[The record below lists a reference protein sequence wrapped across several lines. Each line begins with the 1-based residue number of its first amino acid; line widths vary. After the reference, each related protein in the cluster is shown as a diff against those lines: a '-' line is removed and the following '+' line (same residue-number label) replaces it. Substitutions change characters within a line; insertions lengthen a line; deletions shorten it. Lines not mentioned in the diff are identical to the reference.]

1 MHSMLSDAYQPILE
15 RVFGFPSLRPGQA
28 DIIEAILQ
36 RNHVLGIMPTG
47 AGKSL
52 CYQLPALVLDGLT
65 LVVSPLVAL
74 MDDQVAA
81 LRLSGVAAETINGN
95 RSRSDNLAAWQRV
108 SAGHAKLLYLAPER
122 MMQPR
127 MIASLQ
133 RLPINLIAVDEAHCI
148 SKWGPAFRPDYV
160 GLSQLGDLFPDVPIA
175 AFTATADRTTRRD
188 ICEKLFNRS
197 GRVFSQGFDR
207 PNIHLAVQSRRNL
220 QRTLLE
226 FVHSHPGQS
235 GIVYCLSRKSTENTA
250 ALLRSHGVA
259 ALPYHA
265 GLDASERLEHQQ
277 MFMSQ
282 NGVVMVATIAFGMGI
297 DKADI
302 RFVFHTDLPA
312 SMEAYYQEIGRA
324 GRDGLPADT
333 LMLYGLTDI
342 VQRCR
347 FIEESD
353 AGPEFRRHEH
363 QRLNLLLGYCESAG
377 CRRQA
382 LLGAFDERL
391 EEPCGNCDNCLNPPE
406 VREGL
411 VEGQKVLSAAHRTG
425 QRFGAAYLIDVLLGK
440 ATTRIQEWGHDSLP
454 TFGVGREHNK
464 DEWRSIVRQLTAGG
478 FLSVDIGG
486 KGGLSITPKG
496 RRLLSGA
503 ETFRFRIDPQ
513 VVAGRSRPDPGTD
526 GKHDALVER
535 KDRKLFEHLRETRLT
550 LARTHNVPAFMIFS
564 DRTLTDMA
572 VRKPRTPTELK
583 LVHGVGDVKVAKFG
597 EVFLSAIDRH
607 GTDQMQQGLT
617 AEEEILGKSQES
629 PRIDSQDAL
638 GWSRSEVGNKG
649 QHDALAD
656 REHRELFEHLRETR
670 LTLARTHNVPAFMI
684 FSDRTLI
691 EMAVRKPRTL
701 PELKSVHG
709 IGDVKL
715 AKFGEVFLS
724 AIDTH
729 VSAQEQH
736 GLPVG

>member
-1 MHSMLSDAYQPILE
+1 MLSDVYQPILE
-15 RVFGFPSLRPGQA
+15 QVFGFQRLRPGQA

-36 RNHVLGIMPTG
+36 RNHVLGVMPTG

-160 GLSQLGDLFPDVPIA
+160 GLSQLGDLFPEVPIA
-175 AFTATADRTTRRD
+175 AFTATADRATRRD
-188 ICEKLFNRS
+188 ICEKLFNHS

-207 PNIHLAVQSRRNL
+207 PNIHLAVQPRRNL
-220 QRTLLE
+220 QRALLE
-226 FVHSHPGQS
+226 FVNSRRGQS
-235 GIVYCLSRKSTENTA
+235 GIVYCLSRKSTEKTA

-333 LMLYGLTDI
+333 MMLYGLTDI
-342 VQRCR
+342 VQRRR
-347 FIEESD
+347 FVEESD
-353 AGPEFRRHEH
+353 ADSEFRRHEH
-363 QRLNLLLGYCESAG
+363 QRLDLLLGYCEGTG

-391 EEPCGNCDNCLNPPE
+391 EEPCGNCDNCQNPPD
-406 VREGL
+406 VREGRI
-411 VEGQKVLSAAHRTG
+411 EGQKVLSAVHRTG
-425 QRFGAAYLIDVLLGK
+425 QRFGAAYLIDVLLGN

-454 TFGVGREHNK
+454 TFGVGREHHK
-464 DEWRSIVRQLTAGG
+464 DEWRSIVRQLVAGS
-478 FLSVDIGG
+478 FLATDIGG

-496 RRLLSGA
+496 RRLLAGEENFS
-503 ETFRFRIDPQ
+503 FRIDLP
-513 VVAGRSRPDPGTD
+513 VAPGRSRPGTRNE
-526 GKHDALVER
+526 GKYGALV
-535 KDRKLFEHLRETRLT
+535 
-550 LARTHNVPAFMIFS
+550 
-564 DRTLTDMA
+564 
-572 VRKPRTPTELK
+572 
-583 LVHGVGDVKVAKFG
+583 
-597 EVFLSAIDRH
+597 
-607 GTDQMQQGLT
+607 
-617 AEEEILGKSQES
+617 
-629 PRIDSQDAL
+629 
-638 GWSRSEVGNKG
+638 
-649 QHDALAD
+649 D
-656 REHRELFEHLRETR
+656 REHRELFEHLRTTR
-670 LTLARTHNVPAFMI
+670 LELAQAHSVPAFMI

-691 EMAVRKPRTL
+691 DMAVRRPRT
-701 PELKSVHG
+701 PAELKLVHG
-709 IGDVKL
+709 VGDAKL
-715 AKFGEVFLS
+715 ARFGEVFLS

-729 VSAQEQH
+729 VSVSEQVQPSLQD
-736 GLPVG
+736 G

>member
-1 MHSMLSDAYQPILE
+1 MLSDAYQPLLE

>member
-1 MHSMLSDAYQPILE
+1 MLSDAYQPILE

-342 VQRCR
+342 VQRRR

-353 AGPEFRRHEH
+353 ADPEFRRHEH

-617 AEEEILGKSQES
+617 AEEEIPGKSQES

>member
-1 MHSMLSDAYQPILE
+1 MLSDVYQPILE

-36 RNHVLGIMPTG
+36 RNHVLGVMPTG

-65 LVVSPLVAL
+65 VVVSPLVAL

-175 AFTATADRTTRRD
+175 AFTATADRATRRD

-235 GIVYCLSRKSTENTA
+235 GIVYCLSRKSTESTA

-333 LMLYGLTDI
+333 LMLYGLADI
-342 VQRCR
+342 VQRRR
-347 FIEESD
+347 FIEEAD
-353 AGPEFRRHEH
+353 ADPEFHRHEH
-363 QRLNLLLGYCESAG
+363 QRLNLLLGYCEGAG

-440 ATTRIQEWGHDSLP
+440 ETTRIQEWGHDSLP

-478 FLSVDIGG
+478 FLAVDIGG

-513 VVAGRSRPDPGTD
+513 VVAGRSRPDRESD
-526 GKHDALVER
+526 GKYDALVER

-564 DRTLTDMA
+564 DRTLTDMT
-572 VRKPRTPTELK
+572 VRRPRTPAELK

-597 EVFLSAIDRH
+597 EVFLSAIDSH

-617 AEEEILGKSQES
+617 VEEETPGMSQES
-629 PRIDSQDAL
+629 SRIDSQDAL
-638 GWSRSEVGNKG
+638 ERSRSEVGNEGK
-649 QHDALAD
+649 HDALAD

-729 VSAQEQH
+729 VSAQVQH

>member
-1 MHSMLSDAYQPILE
+1 MLSDAYQPILE
-15 RVFGFPSLRPGQA
+15 RVFGFQTLRPGQA

-36 RNHVLGIMPTG
+36 RNHVLGVMPTG

-160 GLSQLGDLFPDVPIA
+160 ELSRLGDLFPEAPIA
-175 AFTATADRTTRRD
+175 AFTATADRATRQD

-226 FVHSHPGQS
+226 FVNSRRGQS
-235 GIVYCLSRKSTENTA
+235 GIVYCLSRKSTEKTA

-265 GLDASERLEHQQ
+265 GLDPSERLEHQQ

-302 RFVFHTDLPA
+302 RFVLHADLPS

-342 VQRCR
+342 VQRRR
-347 FIEESD
+347 FIEEAD
-353 AGPEFRRHEH
+353 AAPEFRRHEH
-363 QRLNLLLGYCESAG
+363 QRLNLLLGYCEGAG

-391 EEPCGNCDNCLNPPE
+391 EEPCGNCDNCRNPPE

-425 QRFGAAYLIDVLLGK
+425 QRFGAAYLIDVLLGN

-464 DEWRSIVRQLTAGG
+464 DEWRSIVRQLVAGG
-478 FLSVDIGG
+478 FLAADIGG
-486 KGGLSITPKG
+486 KGGMSITSKG
-496 RRLLSGA
+496 RQLLSGA

-513 VVAGRSRPDPGTD
+513 VVTGRSRPEARSD
-526 GKHDALVER
+526 GKYGALVDR
-535 KDRKLFEHLRETRLT
+535 KD
-550 LARTHNVPAFMIFS
+550 
-564 DRTLTDMA
+564 
-572 VRKPRTPTELK
+572 
-583 LVHGVGDVKVAKFG
+583 
-597 EVFLSAIDRH
+597 
-607 GTDQMQQGLT
+607 
-617 AEEEILGKSQES
+617 
-629 PRIDSQDAL
+629 
-638 GWSRSEVGNKG
+638 
-649 QHDALAD
+649 
-656 REHRELFEHLRETR
+656 RELFEHLRETR

-701 PELKSVHG
+701 TELKSVHG
-709 IGDVKL
+709 IGDTKL

-724 AIDTH
+724 AM
-729 VSAQEQH
+729 
-736 GLPVG
+736 GLIYDG

>member
-1 MHSMLSDAYQPILE
+1 MLSDVYQPILE
-15 RVFGFPSLRPGQA
+15 RVFGFQSLRPGQA

-36 RNHVLGIMPTG
+36 RNHVLGVMPTG

-160 GLSQLGDLFPDVPIA
+160 ELSQLGDLFPDVPIA
-175 AFTATADRTTRRD
+175 AFTATADRATRRD

-197 GRVFSQGFDR
+197 VRVFSQGFDR
-207 PNIHLAVQSRRNL
+207 PNIHLAVQPRRNL
-220 QRTLLE
+220 QRTLLA
-226 FVHSHPGQS
+226 FVNAHRGQS
-235 GIVYCLSRKSTENTA
+235 GIVYCLSRKSTEKTA
-250 ALLRSHGVA
+250 ALLRSRGVA

-297 DKADI
+297 DKPDI
-302 RFVFHTDLPA
+302 RFVLHTDLPA

-333 LMLYGLTDI
+333 LMLYGLADI
-342 VQRCR
+342 VQRRR
-347 FIEESD
+347 FIEEAD
-353 AGPEFRRHEH
+353 ADPEFRRHEH
-363 QRLNLLLGYCESAG
+363 QRLDLLLGYCEGAG

-425 QRFGAAYLIDVLLGK
+425 QRFGAAYLIDVLLGN
-440 ATTRIQEWGHDSLP
+440 ATTSIQEWGHDALP

-464 DEWRSIVRQLTAGG
+464 DEWRSIVRQLAAGG
-478 FLSVDIGG
+478 FLAVDIGG

-513 VVAGRSRPDPGTD
+513 VVTGRSRSGTGSD
-526 GKHDALVER
+526 GKHDTLVER
-535 KDRKLFEHLRETRLT
+535 KDR
-550 LARTHNVPAFMIFS
+550 
-564 DRTLTDMA
+564 
-572 VRKPRTPTELK
+572 
-583 LVHGVGDVKVAKFG
+583 
-597 EVFLSAIDRH
+597 
-607 GTDQMQQGLT
+607 
-617 AEEEILGKSQES
+617 
-629 PRIDSQDAL
+629 
-638 GWSRSEVGNKG
+638 
-649 QHDALAD
+649 
-656 REHRELFEHLRETR
+656 ELFERLRETR

-691 EMAVRKPRTL
+691 EMAARKPRT
-701 PELKSVHG
+701 PAELKSVHG
-709 IGDVKL
+709 IGDVKF

-729 VSAQEQH
+729 VSEQAQH

>member
-1 MHSMLSDAYQPILE
+1 MLSDAYQPILE

-36 RNHVLGIMPTG
+36 RNHVLGVMPTG

-333 LMLYGLTDI
+333 LMLYGLADI
-342 VQRCR
+342 VQRRR

-353 AGPEFRRHEH
+353 ADPEFHRHEH
-363 QRLNLLLGYCESAG
+363 QRLNLLLGYCEGAG

-440 ATTRIQEWGHDSLP
+440 VTTRIQEWGHDSLP

-478 FLSVDIGG
+478 FLAVDIGG

-496 RRLLSGA
+496 RQLLSGA

-513 VVAGRSRPDPGTD
+513 VVAGRSRLDPGSD
-526 GKHDALVER
+526 GKHDALVDR

-572 VRKPRTPTELK
+572 VRKPRTPAELK

-617 AEEEILGKSQES
+617 AEEETPGKSQES
-629 PRIDSQDAL
+629 PRIDSQDGL
-638 GWSRSEVGNKG
+638 GRSRSEVGNKG

-691 EMAVRKPRTL
+691 EMAARKPRTL
-701 PELKSVHG
+701 TELKSVHG

-729 VSAQEQH
+729 VSAQVQH
-736 GLPVG
+736 RLPVG

>member
-1 MHSMLSDAYQPILE
+1 MLSDAYQPILE

-36 RNHVLGIMPTG
+36 RNHVLGVMPTG

-95 RSRSDNLAAWQRV
+95 RSRSDNLAAWQQV

-175 AFTATADRTTRRD
+175 AFTATADRATRRD

-207 PNIHLAVQSRRNL
+207 PNIHLAVQPRRNL

-226 FVHSHPGQS
+226 FVRSHPGQS

-282 NGVVMVATIAFGMGI
+282 NGVVMVATVAFGMGI

-324 GRDGLPADT
+324 GRDGLSADT
-333 LMLYGLTDI
+333 LMLYGLADI
-342 VQRCR
+342 VQRRR

-353 AGPEFRRHEH
+353 ADPEFQRHEH
-363 QRLNLLLGYCESAG
+363 QRLNLLLGYCEGAG

-391 EEPCGNCDNCLNPPE
+391 EEPCGNCDNCRNPPE

-425 QRFGAAYLIDVLLGK
+425 QRFGAAYLIDVLLGN

-464 DEWRSIVRQLTAGG
+464 DEWRSIVRQLVAGG
-478 FLSVDIGG
+478 FLAADIGG
-486 KGGLSITPKG
+486 KGGMSITPKG

-513 VVAGRSRPDPGTD
+513 VVTGRSRPGPGSEE
-526 GKHDALVER
+526 KHDALVER
-535 KDRKLFEHLRETRLT
+535 KDQELFERLRETRLT

-572 VRKPRTPTELK
+572 ARRPRTPAELK
-583 LVHGVGDVKVAKFG
+583 LVHGVGDVKVKKFG

-607 GTDQMQQGLT
+607 GTDQMQRGLT
-617 AEEEILGKSQES
+617 IGEGPPGMSRES

-638 GWSRSEVGNKG
+638 ERSRSESGNEGK
-649 QHDALAD
+649 QDALAD
-656 REHRELFEHLRETR
+656 RENRELFEHLRETR

-691 EMAVRKPRTL
+691 EMAVRKPRSL

-729 VSAQEQH
+729 VSAQVQH
-736 GLPVG
+736 GLPSG

>member
-1 MHSMLSDAYQPILE
+1 MLSDAYQPILE

-235 GIVYCLSRKSTENTA
+235 GIVYCLSRKSTENTG

-342 VQRCR
+342 VQRRR

-353 AGPEFRRHEH
+353 ADPEFRRHEH

-617 AEEEILGKSQES
+617 AEEEIPGKSQES

-670 LTLARTHNVPAFMI
+670 LTLAHTHNVPAFMI